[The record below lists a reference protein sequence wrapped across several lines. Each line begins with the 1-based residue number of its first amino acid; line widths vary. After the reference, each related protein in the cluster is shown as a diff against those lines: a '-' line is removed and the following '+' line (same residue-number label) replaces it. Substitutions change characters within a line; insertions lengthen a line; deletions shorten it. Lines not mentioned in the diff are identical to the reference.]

1 MRLLFSS
8 VLIAFI
14 TFINVQ
20 TASAQRN
27 CGTEDYIRKFYH
39 PETLRPGSVDGHQ
52 RDTVPNEIISI
63 PVVVHLLFNTNEQNI
78 TDEQIRSQID
88 VLNRD
93 YRMMNT
99 DAINTPSAFKP
110 FAADT
115 RIMFCLAQV
124 AQDGRSTK
132 GIIRKYTSKEFFL
145 GDDGMKY
152 SAAGG
157 DDAWDS
163 KKYLNIWVCALFG
176 RSLGYATPPG
186 GPADKDGVVINY
198 DVFGNTGFVRAPYDK
213 GRTATHE
220 IGHWLGLKHTWGDA
234 DCGSDDVY
242 DTPRQQGSNF
252 GCPSFPHTTSCSETV
267 NGDMFMN
274 FMDFTDDACMNMFT
288 TGQKMKMRG
297 LFALGNSR
305 NSFLNSFA
313 CDSTLAAGG
322 PLPDDTIPVT
332 KPAADVQFFPN
343 PVQVELNIIPVNDYE
358 LIGKVCMIYSIQGK
372 MILQQ
377 TLASNKE
384 KLNLSGLVPGI
395 YIIKIGIG
403 ADKKIG
409 KIIKL

>member
-1 MRLLFSS
+1 MRSLFSF
-8 VLIAFI
+8 LIVFI
-14 TFINVQ
+14 IIQ

-27 CGTEDYIRKFYH
+27 CGTEDYIRKFYK
-39 PETLRPGSVDGHQ
+39 PETLRPGSVTGHD
-52 RDTVPNEIISI
+52 RDTVPNEIITI
-63 PVVVHLLFNTNEQNI
+63 PVVVHLIFNTNEQNI
-78 TDEQIRSQID
+78 SDEQVRSQID

-93 YRMMNT
+93 YRRLNA
-99 DAINTPSAFKP
+99 DNGNTPEAFRP

-124 AQDGRSTK
+124 APDGRPTK
-132 GIIRKYTSKEFFL
+132 GIIHKYTTKEFFL
-145 GDDGMKY
+145 GDDAMKY

-157 DDAWDS
+157 DDAWDA
-163 KKYLNIWVCALFG
+163 KKYLNIWVCSLFG

-198 DVFGNTGFVRAPYDK
+198 DVFGNTGTVRYPYDK
-213 GRTATHE
+213 GRTTTHE
-220 IGHWLGLKHTWGDA
+220 VGHWLGLKHVWGD
-234 DCGSDDVY
+234 DNCGSDDVD
-242 DTPRQQGSNF
+242 DTPRQLGYNY
-252 GCPSFPHTTSCSETV
+252 GCPAFPHVTSCSQTV
-267 NGDMFMN
+267 SGDMFMN

-313 CDSTLAAGG
+313 CDSTLAAGA
-322 PLPDDTIPVT
+322 PLPDDTIPVA
-332 KPAADVQFFPN
+332 KKEPGIAFFPN

-358 LIGKVCMIYSIQGK
+358 LTGKVCAIYSIQGK

-377 TLASNKE
+377 TLTSNKE
-384 KLNLSGLVPGI
+384 KINLSVLMPGV
-395 YIIKIGIG
+395 YIIKVGIG
-403 ADKKIG
+403 GDKRIG